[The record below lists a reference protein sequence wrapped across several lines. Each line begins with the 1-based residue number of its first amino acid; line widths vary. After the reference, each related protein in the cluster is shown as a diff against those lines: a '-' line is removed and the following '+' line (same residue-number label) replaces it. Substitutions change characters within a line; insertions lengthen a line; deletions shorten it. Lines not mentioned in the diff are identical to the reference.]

1 MKKTFILI
9 VSTIFAFSFLTS
21 CKKKEDK
28 KTSVDN
34 AMAVDMA
41 EPKPEEPMKE
51 EPKKPEPQ
59 PVPAAESVTPP
70 TITQFAELGVP
81 KVAVYVNFAKMV
93 ESPLFKEMGLVD
105 KMNVSFFSD
114 MKDKEKLEKMATC
127 LGIDIKNPTHLFSKA
142 VVFSDGTETN
152 ILAILDLP
160 VETEKMM
167 GCVKE
172 IAKKDIKFEEVTI
185 GGAKGTKVIKDK
197 QEVTVVSVDKNK
209 ALMVVGEQKDFV
221 AKLKIG
227 EGNIGKGDVDGY
239 FPGGPHCVKVVVR
252 NLDVTKMASKMMPN
266 VKTIDLDAMV
276 GLMNGLNVDVKIDT
290 KDAKAAET
298 ISSLMTVGKN
308 HPELKKNLKNMG
320 LNENLIDKV
329 NIAAKDTVVTVS
341 LAFDIETVKSIAEKL
356 KDLSPQTPSSAAPA
370 AEDMKSEDMKADAK

>member
-1 MKKTFILI
+1 MKKTFILV
-9 VSTIFAFSFLTS
+9 VSTILTFSLLMS

-59 PVPAAESVTPP
+59 PVPAAEGATPP
-70 TITQFAELGVP
+70 TMTQLAELGVP
-81 KVAVYVNFAKMV
+81 KVAVYFNFAKMA
-93 ESPLFKEMGLVD
+93 ESPLFKELGLVD
-105 KMNVSFFSD
+105 KMNVSFLSD
-114 MKDKEKLEKMATC
+114 MKDQEKLQKMAAC

-142 VVFSDGTETN
+142 VVFSDGTEQN
-152 ILAILDLP
+152 IITVLDLP

-172 IAKKDIKFEEVTI
+172 ITKKDVKFEEVTI
-185 GGAKGTKVIKDK
+185 GGAKGTKVIADK
-197 QEVTVVSVDKNK
+197 QAVTFVGVNKNK
-209 ALMVVGEQKDFV
+209 ALVFVGEQKDFV
-221 AKLKIG
+221 AKLKVG

-252 NLDVTKMASKMMPN
+252 NLDVKKMASEMIPN
-266 VKTIDLDAMV
+266 VKTIDLDATV
-276 GLMNGLNVDVKIDT
+276 GLANGLKVDVKIDT
-290 KDAKAAET
+290 KDAQAAET

-329 NIAAKDTVVTVS
+329 NIAANGTVVTVN
-341 LAFDIETVKSIAEKL
+341 LAFDVETVKSIVEKF
-356 KDLSPQTPSSAAPA
+356 KNFIPQTPSGAPA
-370 AEDMKSEDMKADAK
+370 AEDMKAEDMKVDAK